1 MTLTQYIRKRGLIPS
16 HVAQKLGVT
25 RQTVE
30 QYGNGKFYPTLRT
43 IEKIARAMTDMGCP
57 TTVAD
62 ISAALIDKKKEELNN
77 AGND

>member
-16 HVAQKLGVT
+16 HVAQKLGIT
-25 RQTVE
+25 RQAVE

-43 IEKIARAMTDMGCP
+43 IEKIAGAMTEMGSP

-62 ISAALIDKKKEELNN
+62 ISAALMEEEKGG
-77 AGND
+77 A